1 MKIMATGMIPTGIS
15 GIHGS
20 MSTAPRKIEN
30 IIIIKEDAFF
40 RSLPTLKANAS
51 SITRFVFD

>member
-1 MKIMATGMIPTGIS
+1 MRIMTTGMISTGIL

-30 IIIIKEDAFF
+30 LIIKGDAFF
-40 RSLPTLKANAS
+40 RSLPTLKADAS

>member
-1 MKIMATGMIPTGIS
+1 MTTGMISTGIL